1 MCLESLPSAS
11 SSESCNVVRRRNV
24 SGGNGGA
31 PYNVAKVEN
40 VNNNNDYTTQMKKL
54 MPPKPTNSSGV
65 TFHPPSDK
73 YWHIGGKWY
82 DFTMNDFISRHPGGS
97 DVLLLARDRFE
108 DATFVFESHHYNY
121 KRVRK
126 IISKYEVDES
136 VVRMA
141 GLRRTSST
149 AGARGQH
156 RIDNS
161 NLPKLL
167 DDDAFYSVIR
177 RRVTEYLISVG
188 YPNAGPT
195 LQCKVLFWMSFI
207 AWLSC
212 YLWLFSTCSIIPAV
226 CTGLTASW
234 LGAFGH
240 NWVHQ
245 PKYKFWAYLSL
256 DTIGFSVS
264 SEQVLFRRHFFIMT
278 CVQKLTHSLPPSCRV
293 MPGFGNTIYNI
304 TCIPTHLGTI
314 TSRARHPGLL
324 QIQPLRGTSY
334 KSMSCRS

>member
-1 MCLESLPSAS
+1 MERYETQSNSLMFVMSQLLKHDRSSSTKQTQHKHKMTISIIVNDNKVIDPSLS
-11 SSESCNVVRRRNV
+11 SSENGNVVRRRNV
-24 SGGNGGA
+24 SGNGA
-31 PYNVAKVEN
+31 PYNVAKVQN
-40 VNNNNDYTTQMKKL
+40 VDNKDQMKKL
-54 MPPKPTNSSGV
+54 MPPKPTYSSGV

-73 YWHIGGKWY
+73 YWRIGGKWY
-82 DFTMNDFISRHPGGS
+82 DFTMNDFISRHPGGA

-121 KRVRK
+121 KKVRK

-136 VVRMA
+136 VVRDA

-149 AGARGQH
+149 AGGRGQH
-156 RIDNS
+156 RIDNN

-195 LQCKVLFWMSFI
+195 LQCKILFWMSFI
-207 AWLSC
+207 AWISC
-212 YLWLFSTCSIIPAV
+212 YLWLFSTCSVLPAI
-226 CTGLTASW
+226 CTGFTASW

-245 PKYKFWAYLSL
+245 PKYKFWAYLSF

-264 SEQVLFRRHFFIMT
+264 SILFRSHFFIYH
-278 CVQKLTHSLPPSCRV
+278 VVYRNLHSLPTYLS
-293 MPGFGNTIYNI
+293 
-304 TCIPTHLGTI
+304 
-314 TSRARHPGLL
+314 
-324 QIQPLRGTSY
+324 
-334 KSMSCRS
+334 